1 MLIVNGEGTT
11 TVTVTLYEKCNLPN
25 PYFTWQVQR
34 KGSLDEIIFY
44 QDDISM
50 SPYYFNQFNLIVATT
65 SVGLT
70 AGVVPLTPGEW
81 NYYVWEQSSPYIL
94 ATSSNMVETGLLI
107 VTGTY
112 SQDPVYDG
120 LNTNIIPIYRG

>member
-1 MLIVNGEGTT
+1 MLIVNGVGTT
-11 TVTVTLYEKCNLPN
+11 MVTVTLYEKCNLPN
-25 PYFTWQVQR
+25 PYFSWQVQR

-50 SPYYFNQFNLIVATT
+50 SPYYFNQFNLTVATS

-81 NYYVWEQSSPYIL
+81 NYYVWEQSSPYVL

-120 LNTNIIPIYRG
+120 LTTNTIVVYRG

>member
-1 MLIVNGEGTT
+1 MLIVNGVGTT
-11 TVTVTLYEKCNLPN
+11 MVTVTLYEKCNLPN
-25 PYFTWQVQR
+25 PYFSWQVQR

-50 SPYYFNQFNLIVATT
+50 SPYYFNQFNLTVATS

-81 NYYVWEQSSPYIL
+81 NYYVWEQSSPYVL

-120 LNTNIIPIYRG
+120 LTTNTIPIYRG

>member
-11 TVTVTLYEKCNLPN
+11 MVTVTLYEKCNLPN

-34 KGSLDEIIFY
+34 KGSLDQIIFY

-112 SQDPVYDG
+112 SQDPIYNG
-120 LNTNIIPIYRG
+120 LDTNTIPIYRG